1 MPKGN
6 TLSRLAIASLAAA
19 ALAAPAA
26 SAQPI
31 TDMHASTVQKPA
43 PAEQDLR
50 GEAASES
57 AVKPAKVDLRGE
69 AAADSAVKPAKVDLR
84 GEAAADPSRAP
95 VSRPPLPGPP
105 TWPAH
110 PTPLKAPT
118 TAVVADD
125 GDGGIDI
132 PASVFIVA
140 GTLLAAGGMGVAA
153 LRLRTRVAH

>member
-19 ALAAPAA
+19 ALGAPAA
-26 SAQPI
+26 AAAQPI
-31 TDMHASTVQKPA
+31 MDMHASTVNA
-43 PAEQDLR
+43 AAAEQDLR

-57 AVKPAKVDLRGE
+57 AVKPAKVDRRGE
-69 AAADSAVKPAKVDLR
+69 AAAESAVKPAKVDLR

-110 PTPLKAPT
+110 PTPLMAPT

-140 GTLLAAGGMGVAA
+140 GTLLAAGGMGAAA
-153 LRLRTRVAH
+153 LRFRTRVAH